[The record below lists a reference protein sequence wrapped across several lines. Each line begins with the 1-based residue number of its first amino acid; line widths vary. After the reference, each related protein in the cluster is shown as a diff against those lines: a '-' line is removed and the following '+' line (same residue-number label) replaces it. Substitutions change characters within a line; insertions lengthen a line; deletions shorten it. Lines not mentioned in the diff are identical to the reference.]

1 MAKTLIACYCEP
13 EKASLNWQ
21 LHALYLSYC
30 DLNSDNLDFRVTLP
44 PGTESFI
51 DRRIPFRVAPP
62 IASQLKHP
70 ILREKGFD
78 GYPYAN
84 HFLAVVPEDACY
96 EKILLTD
103 VDTLLL
109 PNFLE
114 QEPTTFLVGRGG
126 YSTDYNHERLSR
138 FARRLGYQRFGRFR
152 NIGSTWFGD
161 AQLVAKCAREALRLV
176 GRLLYEEDWSGT
188 EWPRWWIGVLNL
200 YAAEIVLN
208 ERVDHLTHSEGVL
221 DARPANE
228 EDQHAIHLHMWHTA
242 DWQSQFSKHAFN
254 AKRYKAEEIH
264 LAGFA
269 AYALKLA
276 RRGSAF
282 RDLTSWRRTGHVQN

>member
-1 MAKTLIACYCEP
+1 MPRTLIACYCEP

-30 DLNSDNLDFRVTLP
+30 DLNSGNVDFRVTVP
-44 PGTESFI
+44 PGTEMFI
-51 DRRIPFRVAPP
+51 DRRIPIRVAPP

-70 ILREKGFD
+70 ALRENGFD

-84 HFLAVVPEDACY
+84 HFLAVVPEDTRY

-109 PNFLE
+109 PNFME
-114 QEPTTFLVGRGG
+114 QEPTEFLVGRGG

-138 FARRLGYQRFGRFR
+138 FAKRLGYRRFGRFR
-152 NIGSTWFGD
+152 NMGPTWFGESR
-161 AQLVAKCAREALRLV
+161 LVVECASEALRLV
-176 GRLLYEEDWSGT
+176 GRLLHEEDWSGT
-188 EWPRWWIGVLNL
+188 KWPRWWIGILNL

-208 ERVDHLTHSEGVL
+208 ERVDHLSVKEGVL
-221 DARPANE
+221 DVQPRNAA
-228 EDQHAIHLHMWHTA
+228 DQQAIHLHMWHTGN
-242 DWQSQFSKHAFN
+242 WKSEFSKHAFD
-254 AKRYKAEEIH
+254 AKRYETGDIH
-264 LAGFA
+264 LAGLA

-276 RRGSAF
+276 RRGAAYNE
-282 RDLTSWRRTGHVQN
+282 LTTRRHTGQVQN